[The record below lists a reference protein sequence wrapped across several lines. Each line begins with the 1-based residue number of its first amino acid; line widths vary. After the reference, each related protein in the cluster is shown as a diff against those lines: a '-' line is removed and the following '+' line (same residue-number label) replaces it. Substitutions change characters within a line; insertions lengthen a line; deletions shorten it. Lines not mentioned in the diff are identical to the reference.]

1 MLYAKIEGKAVKIDM
16 YSIVLIDD
24 EPFTLEFLSVLVPW
38 QEYGFTLSGKFEDA
52 KEALDF
58 IRENP
63 PDLVISDIRMPDI
76 SGIEIAKFCYK
87 HLKNTRVV
95 LISAYRDFE
104 YAKQAIKYSVL
115 DYVEKPVKKKDII
128 EILKK
133 YHPPIEKGDVNF
145 PSDEEM
151 SASQWLFSDLMCGI
165 ITDKND
171 LTSRLKSININ
182 PDIADHPCCLFTV
195 HLDNFDNY
203 LKNTWKH
210 QKEQLYHA
218 VCYIISEIHGGY
230 TLFVVRHSYNNIE
243 VIAISDSAENNN
255 DTLSAMFEE
264 LKRELKTILGLD
276 SEVISTAFSDN
287 LSYYITNEPESKIG
301 AFAHDNKTINKVYEF
316 VEANYKRPISLDDV
330 ANYVN
335 LSKAYFCI
343 FYKKHTGETFLD
355 TLNRYRIEQAK
366 KILTENPDV
375 KTSMMYTSVGFS
387 NQGYFYKT
395 FKQYTGKTPNEYLK
409 NPSNN

>member
-1 MLYAKIEGKAVKIDM
+1 M
-16 YSIVLIDD
+16 YSIILIDN

-38 QEYGFTLSGKFEDA
+38 QEYGFKLAGKFEDP
-52 KEALDF
+52 KDALDF
-58 IRENP
+58 IRENS

-76 SGIEIAKFCYK
+76 SGIDIAKFCYEFSTG
-87 HLKNTRVV
+87 TRVV

-133 YHPPIEKGDVNF
+133 YRPPVEKSDANF
-145 PSDEEM
+145 PSDEEL

-165 ITDKND
+165 ITDKNE
-171 LTSRLKSININ
+171 LISRLEGININ
-182 PDIADHPCCLFTV
+182 PDIANRPCCLFTI
-195 HLDNFDNY
+195 HLNNFDSY
-203 LKNTWKH
+203 LKDTWKYK
-210 QKEQLYHA
+210 KEQLYHA
-218 VCYIISEIHGGY
+218 VCYIISEMHDGY
-230 TLFVVRHSYNNIE
+230 TFFVIRHSYNNIE
-243 VIAISDSAENNN
+243 VIAISDSAKNN
-255 DTLSAMFEE
+255 DKAFSERLEE
-264 LKRELKTILGLD
+264 LKNELKTILGLD
-276 SEVISTAFSDN
+276 SKIISTSFSDN

-301 AFAHDNKTINKVYEF
+301 TFAHENKTINKVYEF
-316 VEANYKRPISLDDV
+316 IETNYKNPISLDDI

-335 LSKAYFCI
+335 LSKVYFCI

-355 TLNRYRIEQAK
+355 TLNRYRIAQAE

-409 NPSNN
+409 NPSAN

>member
-1 MLYAKIEGKAVKIDM
+1 MKIDM
-16 YSIVLIDD
+16 YSIILIDD

-38 QEYGFTLSGKFEDA
+38 QEYGFTLSGKFEDP

-58 IRENP
+58 IRENS

-76 SGIEIAKFCYK
+76 SGIDIAKFCHEFSK
-87 HLKNTRVV
+87 DTRVV

-133 YHPPIEKGDVNF
+133 YRPPIEKGDDNF

-151 SASQWLFSDLMCGI
+151 SASQWLFSDLMCGV
-165 ITDKND
+165 ITDKAE
-171 LTSRLKSININ
+171 LIRRLEDININ
-182 PDIADHPCCLFTV
+182 PDIANRPCCLFTV
-195 HLDNFDNY
+195 HLDNFDSY
-203 LKNTWKH
+203 LKDTWKH
-210 QKEQLYHA
+210 KKEQLYHA

-230 TLFVVRHSYNNIE
+230 TFFVVRHSYNNIE

-255 DTLSAMFEE
+255 DEFTLRLED
-264 LKRELKTILGLD
+264 LKNELKTILGLD
-276 SEVISTAFSDN
+276 CEIISTAFSDS
-287 LSYYITNEPESKIG
+287 LSYYITNEPDSNIN
-301 AFAHDNKTINKVYEF
+301 AFAHKNETINQVYEF
-316 VEANYKRPISLDDV
+316 IKKNYKRTISLDDISS
-330 ANYVN
+330 YVN

-343 FYKKHTGETFLD
+343 FYKKHTGETFFD
-355 TLNRYRIEQAK
+355 TLNRYRIAQAE
-366 KILTENPDV
+366 KILIENPNV

-387 NQGYFYKT
+387 NQGYFYKI
-395 FKQYTGKTPNEYLK
+395 FKQYTSKTPNEYLK
-409 NPSNN
+409 NPPTN